1 MGLPPLL
8 SSAII
13 ASAPTALIS
22 INAHLRAGTGKGN
35 RKSMQQQNWK
45 GTRKR
50 SSRNGDATGE
60 RETSRKKDETAH
72 DKNTEG
78 IVTGNKERKKGET
91 SGLTSGFLR

>member
-35 RKSMQQQNWK
+35 RKSMQQRTWK
-45 GTRKR
+45 GTRER
-50 SSRNGDATGE
+50 SSRNRDATGE

-72 DKNTEG
+72 GKTRIG
-78 IVTGNKERKKGET
+78 KE
-91 SGLTSGFLR
+91 LHQVLNLYCLQ